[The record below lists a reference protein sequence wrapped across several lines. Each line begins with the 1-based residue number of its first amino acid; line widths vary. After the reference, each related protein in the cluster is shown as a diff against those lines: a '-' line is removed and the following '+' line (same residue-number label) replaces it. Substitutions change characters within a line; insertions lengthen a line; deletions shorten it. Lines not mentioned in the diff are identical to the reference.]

1 MQVIPQPKYA
11 IGQTVFAIQ
20 DHTVQTA
27 YPCPDCLETR
37 TWDATTA
44 AGELVKVP
52 CARCQQNWLGDERVP
67 KLTRYRAIHSL
78 RQLTIGSIQI
88 DTNREHMVWYMCE
101 ETGVGSGLNWREAE
115 LFATEAEAQ
124 PTLERLTLE
133 AQTKID
139 NAPQALRADQ
149 YAKLP
154 IGKAKLLGFNDVLW
168 NAQYRN
174 TRLREAIEEFLD
186 GTEYKGDED
195 ELRRAIESDSW
206 RKPNPLEDLLVA
218 AKAVVELNGSDLV
231 KNYNDLQAALEGIK
245 PTEDRK

>member
-1 MQVIPQPKYA
+1 MSIPTPKYA

-52 CARCQQNWLGDERVP
+52 CARCQQDWRRDERVP
-67 KLTRYRAIHSL
+67 PLTRHRAMHSL

-101 ETGVGSGLNWREAE
+101 ETGVGSGRNWREAE

-154 IGKAKLLGFNDVLW
+154 INRAKLTGFNDVLW
-168 NAQYRN
+168 NEKRRN
-174 TRLREAIEEFLD
+174 GELHEAIEEFLD
-186 GTEYKGDED
+186 GKEYKGDED

-206 RKPNPLEDLLVA
+206 RKPNPLEELIRVA
-218 AKAVVELNGSDLV
+218 QQVAEGGQIAELT
-231 KNYNDLQAALEGIK
+231 AALEGIK